1 MEPVNWTFT
10 FVAPGGRGEEIS
22 FEELPGIVIV
32 RVCDGDGDGD
42 EAAAVPWIE
51 RLILIS
57 AGVVAGFSREVRITV
72 LPEGI
77 RAQKKPVP
85 TVEVESPSRKLELV
99 EYP

>member
-1 MEPVNWTFT
+1 MNWIFT

-22 FEELPGIVIV
+22 FEELPGIV
-32 RVCDGDGDGD
+32 RDCDGGED
-42 EAAAVPWIE
+42 EAAPVPWIE

>member
-1 MEPVNWTFT
+1 MEPVNWIFT

-22 FEELPGIVIV
+22 FEELPGIV
-32 RVCDGDGDGD
+32 RGCDGDGD
-42 EAAAVPWIE
+42 EAALPWIE

>member
-1 MEPVNWTFT
+1 MNWIFK

-22 FEELPGIVIV
+22 FEELPVIVIV
-32 RVCDGDGDGD
+32 WAWDWDGD
-42 EAAAVPWIE
+42 EAALPWIE

-57 AGVVAGFSREVRITV
+57 AGVASGFSREVRITV